1 MQVTLEDLELVADL
15 RAVLP
20 GCFRAKGKGGKGKGG
35 KGKGGAA
42 GKPGPGRPRKSAAAE
57 AAGPEGKAGTPAK
70 GAGRKRAAPDSGGK
84 DKDKPPA
91 KRGRPE
97 RVRMTDDEL
106 LQAALAASMKEQ

>member
-1 MQVTLEDLELVADL
+1 MAPMQVTLEDLELVADL

-35 KGKGGAA
+35 AA

-57 AAGPEGKAGTPAK
+57 AAGPGGKAGTPAK